1 MIVETLASSDKSPK
15 KWLNACWLGLASFVL
30 TLFCLELIVVSGKI
44 SPLWFS
50 TALMTIVVFRSTSRQ
65 LPLLLIACLIGTALA
80 NAFIIGPAL
89 SNLKFALLNLLQAIL
104 GGLLLR
110 ALLDREAPL
119 VSLNDWIRF
128 VIATGLISPL
138 VGGVL
143 ALWILQVGE
152 QASFAFFYTW
162 VISEIIGM
170 LALGPVLLLL
180 TWPLS
185 QNGLKRA
192 SLVETLITLALT
204 LTASYLSLRF
214 LPWPFTFILVVL
226 FWCAVR
232 LPKVEAFVLFFVN
245 ASFMAL
251 LLSLGWINVTPT
263 AASAY
268 AVISSWLPFLMVLI
282 PCHIMA
288 LVMDAFRHE
297 KRHISESETRF
308 RHAMEYSAIGM
319 ALVSA
324 EGRWLQVNKSLCDT
338 LGYPEHELTQL
349 TFQQITHPD
358 DLYDVQGR
366 LEKLLQGEIYSYT
379 LEKRYFRKDGEI
391 VWVRLTLSLVRDQ
404 AQQPLYFIAQIIDIS
419 ELKQSEQ
426 VNKRLMER
434 ITLANEAGGIGVWEW
449 NLTSGEVLWDKRMYA
464 LFGMKPHELPSY
476 DLWVTLVHPDDR
488 ERCVLTIQGAIE
500 KSSSFQMEYRVVR
513 EDGQHWIRSQANRLL
528 SKEGRIERILGI
540 SQDIT
545 SLRNLNE
552 ALFQEKERMMIT
564 LDSIGEAVISTDQDM
579 CVTFMNPVAE
589 KMTGWSQEA
598 AAGKPVNELLHITH
612 GRHGPEVD
620 NLLLCHVPSEKTAPY
635 LSEEW
640 VLHTLNGE
648 HIDIH
653 YSITPLKSESGTE
666 RGAVMVIQDVSES
679 RKVMKRLSYSALHD
693 TLTRL
698 PNRASFEL
706 QLKRLLSDA
715 VEHQNQHVLVFIDLD
730 KFKAVNDS
738 AGHAAGDALLSEL
751 SDLMRHR
758 LRGSDFLA
766 RLGGDEFAVLM
777 PECSLDQAR
786 DVVQDI
792 VRAVGDYCFEWLG
805 RAYQVGAS
813 AGITQIT
820 AQNCQSSDVL
830 SQADIACYNA
840 KRSGRG
846 RYKVYEQHA
855 LALMGSH
862 HSVDL
867 ATLDALQVDMQVW
880 AVAPPGKPHS
890 ASVWLVEVQLFSP
903 EGLLIDEHLLRN
915 NLTDDMLKR
924 RLEDNIVNA
933 FFRQQIATMS
943 QKGIALILPL
953 DVHALY
959 DPAFVDNLCLRFA
972 ESGLARS
979 HSGISLNASSV
990 LSSGDGLIGALM
1002 KLRQAGCRIVLQH
1015 FGRNLDAFNQLTGK
1029 VVDCLILSPELVANL
1044 HNNLMDEM
1052 LISIIQSQ
1060 TSQRDITLLAG
1071 PVSVP
1076 AVLTTLISLEVDG
1089 VWGSAVAER
1098 QPMSRLAEAPLFA
1111 IR

>member
-1 MIVETLASSDKSPK
+1 MIVETLASSDKSPNT
-15 KWLNACWLGLASFVL
+15 WLHACWLSLASFVL

-50 TALMTIVVFRSTSRQ
+50 TALMTIVVFRCTSRQ
-65 LPLLLIACLIGTALA
+65 LPFLLLACLIGTAVA
-80 NAFIIGPAL
+80 NALIIGPAL
-89 SNLKFALLNLLQAIL
+89 SNLKFALLNLLQAL
-104 GGLLLR
+104 MGGFLLR
-110 ALLDREAPL
+110 ALLNRDAPL

-128 VIATGLISPL
+128 VIATGIISP
-138 VGGVL
+138 VIGGTL
-143 ALWILQVGE
+143 ALWVLHVGE

-180 TWPLS
+180 SWPLPHDY
-185 QNGLKRA
+185 LKRA
-192 SLVETLITLALT
+192 SLFETLITLALT

-214 LPWPFTFILVVL
+214 LPWPFTFVLVVL

-232 LPKVEAFVLFFVN
+232 LPKVEAFVLFFLN

-251 LLSLGWINVTPT
+251 LLSLDWIKVTPT
-263 AASAY
+263 VSAY
-268 AVISSWLPFLMVLI
+268 AVITSWLPFLMVLI
-282 PCHIMA
+282 PCHIMS

-297 KRHISESETRF
+297 KHHISESETRF

-319 ALVSA
+319 ALVSV

-338 LGYPEHELTQL
+338 LGYPEHELTKL
-349 TFQQITHPD
+349 TFLQITHPD
-358 DLYDVQGR
+358 DIYDDQKR
-366 LEKLLQGEIYSYT
+366 LEKLLEGKIYSYT

-391 VWVRLTLSLVRDQ
+391 VWVRLTISLVRDN
-404 AQQPLYFIAQIIDIS
+404 AQQPLYFIAQIINIS
-419 ELKQSEQ
+419 ELKQSEL
-426 VNKRLMER
+426 VNQRLMER

-449 NLTSGEVLWDKRMYA
+449 NMISGEVLWDKRMYE
-464 LFGMKPHELPSY
+464 LFGMKSHESPSY
-476 DLWVTLVHPDDR
+476 DLWVKMVHPADR
-488 ERCVLTIQGAIE
+488 EYCVMTIQGAIE
-500 KSSSFQMEYRVVR
+500 QSSAFQMEYRVVR
-513 EDGQHWIRSQANRLL
+513 EDEHYWIRTQANRLL
-528 SKEGRIERILGI
+528 SKDGRIERILGI

-545 SLRNLNE
+545 PLRNLND

-564 LDSIGEAVISTDQDM
+564 LDSIGEAVISTDQEM
-579 CVTFMNPVAE
+579 RVTFMNPVAE
-589 KMTGWSQEA
+589 KMTGWSQDA
-598 AAGKPVNELLHITH
+598 AAGKPVSELLHITH
-612 GRHGPEVD
+612 GRHGPEVE
-620 NLLLCHVPSEKTAPY
+620 NLLLSHIPSEKNAPY

-666 RGAVMVIQDVSES
+666 RGAVLVIQDVSES

-766 RLGGDEFAVLM
+766 RLGGDEFAILM
-777 PECSLDQAR
+777 PECRVDQACEE
-786 DVVQDI
+786 VENI
-792 VRAVGDYCFEWLG
+792 VRAVSDYCFEWLG

-813 AGITQIT
+813 AGITQIS
-820 AQNCQSSDVL
+820 AQNAQSSDVL

-846 RYKVYEQHA
+846 RYMVYEQHP
-855 LALMGSH
+855 LALMGNPH
-862 HSVDL
+862 ALDL
-867 ATLDALQVDMQVW
+867 TMVDALQVEMQVW

-890 ASVWLVEVQLFSP
+890 ASVWLVEIQLFTE

-915 NLTDDMLKR
+915 NLTDEALKR
-924 RLEDNIVNA
+924 RLEDNIVAA
-933 FFRQQIATMS
+933 FFGQRISTMS

-953 DVHALY
+953 DVNALY
-959 DPAFVDNLCLRFA
+959 DPAFVENLCFRFA
-972 ESGLARS
+972 ESGLADS
-979 HSGISLNASSV
+979 HSGIALNAASV
-990 LSSGDGLIGALM
+990 LASGERLIGALT

-1029 VVDCLILSPELVANL
+1029 VVDCLILAPELVANL

-1076 AVLTTLISLEVDG
+1076 AVLTTLTRLDVDG

-1098 QPMSRLAEAPLFA
+1098 QPLSKLAEESLFA

>member
-1 MIVETLASSDKSPK
+1 MIVDALASSDKSPNS
-15 KWLNACWLGLASFVL
+15 WLHACGLGLVSFVL

-50 TALMTIVVFRSTSRQ
+50 TALMTVVVFRCTSRQ
-65 LPLLLIACLIGTALA
+65 LPLFLAACLIGTAAA
-80 NAFIIGPAL
+80 NAFVIGPAL
-89 SNLKFALLNLLQAIL
+89 SNLKFALLNLLQAGI
-104 GGLLLR
+104 GGMLLR
-110 ALLDREAPL
+110 ALLNREAPL
-119 VSLNDWIRF
+119 VSLRDWLRF
-128 VIATGLISPL
+128 VFATGVISPL
-138 VGGVL
+138 IGGVL
-143 ALWILQVGE
+143 ALWVLQVGQ

-180 TWPLS
+180 SWPLPK
-185 QNGLKRA
+185 GYLKRA
-192 SLVETLITLALT
+192 SLFETLFSLVLT
-204 LTASYLSLRF
+204 LIASYLSLRF

-232 LPKVEAFVLFFVN
+232 LPKVEAFVLFFLN

-251 LLSLGWINVTPT
+251 LLSLDWIIVTPT
-263 AASAY
+263 TTNY
-268 AVISSWLPFLMVLI
+268 AMIVSWLPFLMVLI
-282 PCHIMA
+282 PCHIMS

-297 KRHISESETRF
+297 TRHISESETRF
-308 RHAMEYSAIGM
+308 RNAMEYSAIGM
-319 ALVSA
+319 ALVSP

-338 LGYPEHELTQL
+338 LGYPEYELKNL

-358 DLYDVQGR
+358 DLGIDDGKMD
-366 LEKLLQGEIYSYT
+366 KLLAGEILSFT
-379 LEKRYFRKDGEI
+379 LEKRYFRKDHEI
-391 VWVRLTLSLVRDQ
+391 VWVRLTVSLVRDSE
-404 AQQPLYFIAQIIDIS
+404 QQPLYFIAQIVNIS
-419 ELKQSEQ
+419 ELKQSEL
-426 VNKRLMER
+426 VNQRLMER

-449 NLTSGEVLWDKRMYA
+449 NMNSGEMLWDKRMYT
-464 LFGMKPHELPSY
+464 LFGLQSDEVPSF
-476 DLWVTLVHPDDR
+476 DLWIKLVHPDDR
-488 ERCVLTIQGAIE
+488 AFCVQTIQQAIE
-500 KSSSFQMEYRVVR
+500 ESSAFQMEYRVMR
-513 EDGQHWIRSQANRLL
+513 EEGHYWIRSQANRLL
-528 SKEGRIERILGI
+528 SQEGRIERILGVA
-540 SQDIT
+540 QDIT
-545 SLRNLNE
+545 PLRNLNE

-564 LDSIGEAVISTDQDM
+564 LDSIGEAVISTDQAM
-579 CVTFMNPVAE
+579 RVTFMNPVAE

-598 AAGKPVNELLHITH
+598 AVGRPVSELLHITH
-612 GRHGPEVD
+612 GRHGAPVE
-620 NLLLCHVPSEKTAPY
+620 NLMINPTHSEKTAPY

-653 YSITPLKSESGTE
+653 YTITPLKSESGTE

-698 PNRASFEL
+698 PNRASFEF

-715 VEHQNQHVLVFIDLD
+715 AEHQHQHVLVFIDLD

-751 SDLMRHR
+751 SDLMRHH
-758 LRGSDFLA
+758 LRSTDFLA

-777 PECSLDQAR
+777 PECLVDQAR
-786 DVVQDI
+786 DVVQRI
-792 VRAVGDYCFEWLG
+792 VRAVNDYCFEWLG

-813 AGITQIT
+813 AGMTQISPN
-820 AQNCQSSDVL
+820 NCQSSDVL

-846 RYKVYEQHA
+846 RYMVYEQHP
-855 LALMGSH
+855 LALTGSH
-862 HSVDL
+862 HSLDQ
-867 ATLDALQVDMQVW
+867 ATLDALQVELQVW

-890 ASVWLVEVQLFSP
+890 ASVWLIEVQLFTR
-903 EGLLIDEHLLRN
+903 EGLLVDEHLLRN
-915 NLTDDMLKR
+915 NLTDAALKQ
-924 RLEDNIVNA
+924 RLEDNIVEA
-933 FFRQQIATMS
+933 FFRHRIAAMS
-943 QKGIALILPL
+943 QKGIALILPV
-953 DVHALY
+953 DVNALY
-959 DPAFVDNLCLRFA
+959 NPVFVEKLCVRFA
-972 ESGLARS
+972 ESGLANS
-979 HSGISLNASSV
+979 NSGIALHAASV
-990 LSSGDGLIGALM
+990 LSGGEQLLGTLM
-1002 KLRQAGCRIVLQH
+1002 KLRQAGCRIVLQQ

-1029 VVDCLILSPELVANL
+1029 VVDCLILAPELVANL

-1060 TSQRDITLLAG
+1060 TNERNIILLAG

-1076 AVLTTLISLEVDG
+1076 AVLTTLTSLDVDG

-1098 QPMSRLAEAPLFA
+1098 QPLSKLSEDHLFA